1 MNVYNFERI
10 EKCYVCGNIDRNLNR
25 FISSVTSNIKNFE
38 KKEHPKEIERQARL
52 KAQREAMVAARLGG
66 GNLPPFGGRP
76 IGGHAILD
84 RGPRAVRMADIEDIQ
99 TTYTTKLKS
108 SSYLKSTSNLDSTYN
123 DSVIIVCG
131 NCGIGTKSKEYYDD
145 VFTEF
150 NKILDANN
158 CFVLFVRGNNDDP
171 SYFENRLIDFEHI
184 KTIPDYSVV
193 ALKTYNCLCIGG
205 SVSFD
210 KEWKLSQEK
219 EFGKKLFW
227 ENEAPIF
234 NEEELDAILKKFK
247 ISCVVTSTSPTFAYP
262 GTNAFK
268 KSKWLSEDKSIL
280 NRFSDERKVIDKI
293 YEKIV
298 DCDTKPYIWAYGRF
312 KMNNQAKVNDILFSS
327 MQSYQ
332 FVQLNSLFSMFFG
345 VDTSK
350 LLGNN
355 EHTDDNFFDNHNPQ
369 KMEAYDHEEL
379 VDDLGEFLDEEEPQ
393 DEMEIVDEPQNEANP
408 GVAYWDIPR
417 FEYAPV
423 HGNIFEVNDIVG
435 ELRHDGAN

>member
-76 IGGHAILD
+76 MAHAFADIVD
-84 RGPRAVRMADIEDIQ
+84 RGPRPQRMVNIEDVQ
-99 TTYTTKLKS
+99 AAYTSKLKR
-108 SSYLKSTSNLDSTYN
+108 SSYLNSTSNVDNTYN

-193 ALKTYNCLCIGG
+193 ALKTYNCLCVGG

-219 EFGKKLFW
+219 EFGKKMFW

-234 NEEELDAILKKFK
+234 KEDELDAILKKFK
-247 ISCVVTSTSPTFAYP
+247 ISCVVTSTSPSFAYP
-262 GTNAFK
+262 STNAYK
-268 KSKWLSEDKSIL
+268 KSKWLSEDKSIF
-280 NRFSDERKVIDKI
+280 NRFSDERRIIDKI
-293 YEKIV
+293 YEKII
-298 DCDTKPYIWAYGRF
+298 DGDNKPYIWAYGRF
-312 KMNNQAKVNDILFSS
+312 KLSNQAKVNDILFSS

-369 KMEAYDHEEL
+369 KMEAYEHEEL
-379 VDDLGEFLDEEEPQ
+379 ADDLGEYIDDEEPQ
-393 DEMEIVDEPQNEANP
+393 DEMEIVGEPQNEP
-408 GVAYWDIPR
+408 RMEDVQWYMPR
-417 FEYAPV
+417 FRD
-423 HGNIFEVNDIVG
+423 NIFNVNEVVG
-435 ELRHDGAN
+435 ELRHGTD

>member
-52 KAQREAMVAARLGG
+52 KAQKEALMAARFGG

-76 IGGHAILD
+76 VGGHAFAD
-84 RGPRAVRMADIEDIQ
+84 RGPRAVRMADIENIQ
-99 TTYTTKLKS
+99 AAYTTKLKT

-234 NEEELDAILKKFK
+234 KEDELDAILKKFK

-280 NRFSDERKVIDKI
+280 NRFSNERKVIDKI
-293 YEKIV
+293 YEKVV
-298 DCDTKPYIWAYGRF
+298 DCDTKPYIWSYGRF

-327 MQSYQ
+327 LQSYQ
-332 FVQLNSLFSMFFG
+332 FIQLNSLFSMFFG

-355 EHTDDNFFDNHNPQ
+355 EHTDDNLFNDHNPQ

-417 FEYAPV
+417 FEYAPA

>member
-1 MNVYNFERI
+1 MNVYNFEKI
-10 EKCYVCGNIDRNLNR
+10 EKCYVCGNIDRNLSR
-25 FISSVTSNIKNFE
+25 FISTITSNLKNFE

-52 KAQREAMVAARLGG
+52 KAQKEAMMAARLRGLGG
-66 GNLPPFGGRP
+66 GVPL
-76 IGGHAILD
+76 GGHAIAD
-84 RGPRAVRMADIEDIQ
+84 IGPRAVRMVDMDDIQ
-99 TTYTTKLKS
+99 AAYTTKLKT
-108 SSYLKSTSNLDSTYN
+108 SSYLKSALDNSYN
-123 DSVIIVCG
+123 DSVIIVSG
-131 NCGIGTKSKEYYDD
+131 NCGIGTKNKEYYDD
-145 VFTEF
+145 VFTEL
-150 NKILDANN
+150 NKVLDANN
-158 CFVLFVRGNNDDP
+158 CFILFVRGNNDDP

-210 KEWKLSQEK
+210 KEWKLSQENQ
-219 EFGKKLFW
+219 FGKKLFW

-234 NEEELDAILKKFK
+234 KGEELDAILKKFR
-247 ISCVVTSTSPTFAYP
+247 ISCVVTSTSPSFAYP

-312 KMNNQAKVNDILFSS
+312 KMNNQAKVNDILFAS

-332 FVQLNSLFSMFFG
+332 LVSLNNMLSMYFG

-350 LLGNN
+350 ILGTN
-355 EHTDDNFFDNHNPQ
+355 EHTDDDIFNDPNPQ
-369 KMEAYDHEEL
+369 KMETYDHEEAIEG
-379 VDDLGEFLDEEEPQ
+379 DEFLDDLQ
-393 DEMEIVDEPQNEANP
+393 DEIEEIAEPQNEARIDA
-408 GVAYWDIPR
+408 GYWDAPR
-417 FEYAPV
+417 FEYAPARGIYV
-423 HGNIFEVNDIVG
+423 NNNIG
-435 ELRHDGAN
+435 EAR

>member
-10 EKCYVCGNIDRNLNR
+10 EKCYVCGNIDKNLSR
-25 FISSVTSNIKNFE
+25 FINTITSNLKNFE

-84 RGPRAVRMADIEDIQ
+84 RGPRDIRIEDIEPRAINRISE
-99 TTYTTKLKS
+99 LKFS
-108 SSYLKSTSNLDSTYN
+108 KHASILDNTYN
-123 DSVIIVCG
+123 DSVIIVSG
-131 NCGIGTKSKEYYDD
+131 NCGIGAKRKEYYDD
-145 VFTEF
+145 VFSEL

-158 CFVLFVRGNNDDP
+158 CFILFVRGNNDDP
-171 SYFENRLIDFEHI
+171 SYFENRIIDFEHI

-205 SVSFD
+205 SVSLD
-210 KEWKLSQEK
+210 KEWKLSQE
-219 EFGKKLFW
+219 EQFGKKLFW

-234 NEEELDAILKKFK
+234 KEEELDAILKEYK
-247 ISCVVTSTSPTFAYP
+247 ISCVVTSTSPSFSYP

-268 KSKWLSEDKSIL
+268 RSRWLSEDKTIL
-280 NRFSDERKVIDKI
+280 NSLSNERKVIDKI
-293 YEKIV
+293 YEKVV
-298 DCDTKPYIWAYGRF
+298 DCETKPYIWAYGRF
-312 KMNNQAKVNDILFSS
+312 KLNNQAKVNDILFAS

-332 FVQLNSLFSMFFG
+332 LLSLNSALSIYFG

-350 LLGNN
+350 MVGNN
-355 EHTDDNFFDNHNPQ
+355 EHTDDNILNDYDMPKQIPYVHEGALDNV
-369 KMEAYDHEEL
+369 EL
-379 VDDLGEFLDEEEPQ
+379 NEEEAFENDIEEI
-393 DEMEIVDEPQNEANP
+393 DEAQHEARIDVGN
-408 GVAYWDIPR
+408 AYWDIPR
-417 FEYAPV
+417 FEYAPA

-435 ELRHDGAN
+435 EIRHDGTD